1 MNSNVW
7 KITSYSWIGS
17 SFFQTSSPWPASWW
31 QCYESDKLGRFWTT
45 RWPPPSTAS
54 FLGMLRGC
62 NTRHILV
69 FFQYRLA
76 ETTKIVRSA
85 TSPKKKNCARLK
97 SPNINLHKLPNV
109 YPRGGMKPSTKH
121 SFKAVVLASSSF
133 TVVYG
138 CDICEVINHH
148 KSRCPRR
155 SCRQGADIPM
165 CFLLRR
171 GKSYAFIADHKL

>member
-1 MNSNVW
+1 MNP
-7 KITSYSWIGS
+7 TSWVGS
-17 SFFQTSSPWPASWW
+17 EPLDDHHHQQLPFWE
-31 QCYESDKLGRFWTT
+31 CYVGVIPDT
-45 RWPPPSTAS
+45 
-54 FLGMLRGC
+54 FLF
-62 NTRHILV
+62 